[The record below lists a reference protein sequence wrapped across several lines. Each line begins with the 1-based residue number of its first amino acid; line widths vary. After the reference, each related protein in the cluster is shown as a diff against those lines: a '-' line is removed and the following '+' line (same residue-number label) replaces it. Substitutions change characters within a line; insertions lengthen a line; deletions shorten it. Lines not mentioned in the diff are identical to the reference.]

1 MLAHLKRE
9 FPKLLT
15 FFPRLAAVT
24 GGGGGYPVPEPEPG
38 QKIQDLVEQTKIANQ
53 NIVSHICSGLKS

>member
-1 MLAHLKRE
+1 MLAHLKRK

-15 FFPRLAAVT
+15 FLSRLAAVT

-38 QKIQDLVEQTKIANQ
+38 KKNQDLVEQTKIPNR
-53 NIVSHICSGLKS
+53 NRFLYIGGGL